1 MKKLVFC
8 SLLLYAAT
16 SFAQPGRA
24 PQFESPMVNAD
35 RTITFKFRAPKAD
48 SVLLSA
54 QFLKSAQHM
63 SKDTNGVWS
72 ITVGPVKPD
81 LYPYN
86 FSVDGIS
93 VADPGNPYVFPN
105 ERFKASLVDV
115 RGDAPPVYNLD
126 NMPHGTVSYR
136 YYYSKSM
143 GLMRPLVIYTP
154 PGYEEDKKS
163 YPVLYLIHGMT
174 DTEETWFK
182 VGKVNLILD
191 NLIAQKKAEP
201 MIVVMPYANPW
212 PDLQKKDKSTQV
224 NLMATDN
231 FSNEIRN
238 EIIPH
243 IEKLYRVNK
252 NRDQR
257 AIAGFSLG
265 GRQTLATGLGHP
277 EMFSYV
283 FSYAPAIFDRELNDN
298 MKNVYA
304 PADQLNKLK
313 VLWLSC
319 GKEDGLITG
328 TKALSDLLTKNNV
341 KHQTLYTEGG
351 HTWMNC
357 RLYITETAQLLF
369 KKQPNSLAKQ

>member
-1 MKKLVFC
+1 MKPIACLFLLFY
-8 SLLLYAAT
+8 SLAP
-16 SFAQPGRA
+16 FAQPQRSA
-24 PQFESPMVNAD
+24 QIESPVVNPD
-35 RTITFKFRAPKAD
+35 NSITFKFRAVKAD
-48 SVLLSA
+48 SVLLSG
-54 QFLKSAQHM
+54 QFLQRPQHM
-63 SKDTNGVWS
+63 SKDSAGIWS

-93 VADPGNPYVFPN
+93 VADPSNPHVFPN

-115 RGDAPPVYNLD
+115 KGNVAPLYGLENI
-126 NMPHGTVSYR
+126 PHGMVSYR
-136 YYYSKSM
+136 YYYSKSL

-154 PGYEEDKKS
+154 PGYDENSKKN

-174 DTEETWFK
+174 DNEETWFK

-191 NLIAQKKAEP
+191 NLIAQGKAEP
-201 MIVVMPYANPW
+201 MIVVMPYANPY
-212 PDLQKKDKSTQV
+212 PDLLKKDKSTRV
-224 NLMATDN
+224 ELMATDI

-238 EIIPH
+238 EIIPQ

-252 NRDQR
+252 KAEQR

-265 GRQTLATGLGHP
+265 GRQALAAGLGHP
-277 EMFSYV
+277 ETFSYV
-283 FSYAPAIFDRELNDN
+283 FGYAPAIFDRELNDN

-304 PADQLNKLK
+304 PADQLKKLRI
-313 VLWLSC
+313 LWISC
-319 GKEDGLITG
+319 GKDDGLYAASKTFD
-328 TKALSDLLTKNNV
+328 TLLTQNNIN
-341 KHQTLYTEGG
+341 HRTLFSEGG

-369 KKQPNSLAKQ
+369 KK

>member
-1 MKKLVFC
+1 MKMLKRIACCLWVLSAIF
-8 SLLLYAAT
+8 
-16 SFAQPGRA
+16 SFAQPPRTA
-24 PQFESPMVNAD
+24 QIESPVINAD
-35 RTITFKFRAPKAD
+35 NTITFKFRAPKAD

-54 QFLKSAQHM
+54 QFLKAPQHM
-63 SKDTNGVWS
+63 TKDTSGNWG

-93 VADPGNPYVFPN
+93 MADPANAYVFPN

-115 RGDAPPVYNLD
+115 RGDVAPVYNLE
-126 NMPHGTVSYR
+126 NIPHGTVSYR
-136 YYYSKSM
+136 YYYSKSL
-143 GLMRPLVIYTP
+143 GLMRPLVVYTP
-154 PGYEEDKKS
+154 PGYDEESKKN

-201 MIVVMPYANPW
+201 MIIVMPYANPY
-212 PDLQKKDKSTQV
+212 PDLLKKDKTTRV
-224 NLMATDN
+224 DLLGTDI
-231 FSNEIRN
+231 FSNEIRK

-243 IEKLYRVNK
+243 IEKLYRVK
-252 NRDQR
+252 KSADQR

-265 GRQTLATGLGHP
+265 GRQTLAAGLGHP
-277 EMFSYV
+277 ETFSYV

-298 MKNVYA
+298 MKNIYA
-304 PADQLNKLK
+304 PADQLKKLK
-313 VLWLSC
+313 ILWISC
-319 GKEDGLITG
+319 GKDDGLYG
-328 TKALSDLLTKNNV
+328 ASKAFDNLLTQNNV
-341 KHQTLYTEGG
+341 NHRTLFTDGG

-369 KKQPNSLAKQ
+369 KK